1 MRGRPIGSENKD
13 KPFREALRVVANEL
27 ADGKIFEYPRGS
39 LRWNAQILLLLG
51 EVPSITQVADR
62 LDGKPAQESTVT
74 VDSKRDASDWT
85 RDELVAFLNERR
97 ASGNGATPTNGSGDG
112 SDSVH

>member
-62 LDGKPAQESTVT
+62 LDGKPAQETNVT
-74 VDSKRDASDWT
+74 VVKRDANDWT
-85 RDELVAFLNERR
+85 RAELEQIIREARAGRDGVAQKDD
-97 ASGNGATPTNGSGDG
+97 SGGGPNKL
-112 SDSVH
+112 H